1 MTIAV
6 RADDLTVSRGDML
19 IFSGL
24 SLSLSAGQSLVFT
37 GPNGAGKSTALRA
50 MLGLIGGAEGKA
62 LFLPGEGVE
71 PLPLAFAAH
80 YLAHHNA
87 MKPEMTAREN
97 LAFWRALMGDSGDG
111 HGMGVDEAADAVG
124 LIEVLDLPFGFLS
137 AGQKRRIA
145 FSRLL
150 CSHRPV
156 WMLDEPTAAL
166 DSAAKALFSGLMN
179 AHLAAGG
186 IVIAATHEP
195 LDLANGREMRFAG
208 PVRLAADPFMDA
220 EA

>member
-1 MTIAV
+1 
-6 RADDLTVSRGDML
+6 ML
-19 IFSGL
+19 IFSGI
-24 SLSLSAGQSLVFT
+24 SLSLSAGEGLVFT

-50 MLGLIGGAEGKA
+50 MLGLVGGAEGKTS
-62 LFLPGEGVE
+62 FLAGEGAA

-80 YLAHHNA
+80 YLAHLNA

-97 LAFWRALMGDSGDG
+97 LVFWKALTGDFSDG
-111 HGMGVDEAADAVG
+111 HGMAVDEAADAVG
-124 LIEVLDLPFGFLS
+124 LFEVLDLPFGFLS

-156 WMLDEPTAAL
+156 WLLDEPTSAL
-166 DSAAKALFSGLMN
+166 DSAARTLFSGLMN
-179 AHLAAGG
+179 AHLSAGG

-195 LDLANGREMRFAG
+195 LDLANTREMRFSG

-220 EA
+220 EVE

>member
-6 RADDLTVSRGDML
+6 RADDLTVSRGDLL

-24 SLSLSAGQSLVFT
+24 SLSLVAGESLVFT

-50 MLGLIGGAEGKA
+50 MLGLVGGAEGKA
-62 LFLPGEGVE
+62 WFFAGDGAD

-80 YLAHHNA
+80 YLAHLNA

-97 LAFWRALMGDSGDG
+97 LVFWKALTGDFGDG
-111 HGMGVDEAADAVG
+111 HGLAVDEAADAVG
-124 LIEVLDLPFGFLS
+124 LIDVLDLPFGFLS

-156 WMLDEPTAAL
+156 WLLDEPTAAL
-166 DSAAKALFSGLMN
+166 DSAAKTLFSGLMN

-195 LDLANGREMRFAG
+195 LDLAHTKEMRFAG
-208 PVRLAADPFMDA
+208 PVRLAADPFMDS